1 MTEIVL
7 VRHGETEWSRSL
19 KHTGRTDVPL
29 TDEGL
34 REARLVGEALAGR
47 HFGRVLSSPLQR
59 ALETCRLAWPGVEP
73 ELRSELM
80 EWDYGDYEGITT
92 AEIREQVPDW
102 TIWRYGARG
111 GESPDDVGRR
121 ADRVVAELRDAQE
134 DVAVFAHGHLL
145 RVLTARWLQLEPA
158 DGRLFALDTGT
169 HTTLGYERET
179 PVIRHWN
186 QPLAAAVS

>member
-73 ELRSELM
+73 ELRPELM

-111 GESPDDVGRR
+111 GESPEDVGRR

-145 RVLTARWLQLEPA
+145 RVLTARWLELEPA

-169 HTTLGYERET
+169 LSTLGYERET

-186 QPLAAAVS
+186 QPLAKAAR